1 MLFATN
7 RVFNEGPTPLLADHS
22 TSRFPRSVSFD
33 LNNNQAEQSIYFC
46 RRNGENDYSEI
57 GHTAFFDAINA
68 EESVKEVLFYI
79 HGFSS
84 LPETAIFKQTEELQS
99 HLNTLQSKE
108 IKVIPLIWPCD
119 NDFGI
124 LQDYFDDQ
132 MAADASGI
140 AFMRFFEWY
149 FAWLKSR
156 ISSPITETPF
166 SKNLSILT
174 HSMGAR
180 VLQGAL
186 NRSAQ
191 YFQQAGFPLIFRNI
205 FLSAADLVN
214 ETLEANKEGMW
225 IPLVARNVVVYYAS
239 DDWALRSS
247 TVANLVNLA
256 VSRRLGQSGPEDF
269 SKIPS
274 NVFSLDCGN
283 FNNFYDPIIGHGY
296 FVSDPS
302 GNPGLVLRHI
312 QSTIQKGRVV
322 IPSGSRDSILED
334 ALFLS

>member
-7 RVFNEGPTPLLADHS
+7 RVFNEGPTPVLPNDSA
-22 TSRFPRSVSFD
+22 SRFPRSVSFN

-46 RRNGENDYSEI
+46 RRNGEDDYSEI

-68 EESVKEVLFYI
+68 DESVKEILFYI
-79 HGFSS
+79 HGFSN
-84 LPETAIFKQTEELQS
+84 LPEATIFKRTEELQN
-99 HLNTLQSKE
+99 HLNTLQPQE

-124 LQDYFDDQ
+124 LRDYFDDQ
-132 MAADASGI
+132 IAADASDL

-149 FAWLKSR
+149 FDWLSSR
-156 ISSPITETPF
+156 IASPVTEAPF
-166 SKNLSILT
+166 SKKLSILA

-180 VLQGAL
+180 VLRGAL
-186 NRSAQ
+186 NRSVQ

-214 ETLEANKEGMW
+214 EALEANKEGMW
-225 IPLVARNVVVYYAS
+225 IPLVARNVVIYYAS

-247 TVANLVNLA
+247 IVANLVNLA
-256 VSRRLGQSGPEDF
+256 ASRRLVQSGPEDF

-274 NVFSLDCGN
+274 NVFALDCGN

-296 FVSDPS
+296 FASDPS
-302 GNPGLVLRHI
+302 GNPGLVLRHM

-322 IPSGSRDSILED
+322 IPTSKRSSILED
-334 ALFLS
+334 ASFLS